1 MLHFINKI
9 IKIKLLW
16 AIRLIFKLDIRSWN
30 ITNVIDMN
38 LMLNN
43 SGLFL
48 FNYDAALISWS
59 EKAVQPNVAL
69 GAFGINCCD
78 GTKFTTKRILKN

>member
-1 MLHFINKI
+1 
-9 IKIKLLW
+9 
-16 AIRLIFKLDIRSWN
+16 
-30 ITNVIDMN
+30 MN